1 MKVVIRKNIPNALI
15 ISIGL
20 HILLFLTL
28 GALYRQ
34 KPDRYI
40 ETGTAFD
47 IAKIHLRTPRLP
59 MKRPPQI
66 PLKPTVMPAEYAT
79 DPSR

>member
-1 MKVVIRKNIPNALI
+1 MKVRIGKNIPYALI

-34 KPDRYI
+34 KPDRHI
-40 ETGTAFD
+40 EAGTAFD
-47 IAKIHLRTPRLP
+47 IAKIHLRTP
-59 MKRPPQI
+59 
-66 PLKPTVMPAEYAT
+66 PTSGEKASSYTAKT
-79 DPSR
+79 DGDD